1 MQQKNCVITREKL
14 RWYHTRWE
22 FDKIRALFR
31 SDAGPLAG
39 RAQPAHLPLDL
50 RGHTH
55 TQLHLLGPQ
64 ADTQSSSRT
73 RCCSP
78 TGATAPWLLSSPPS
92 CSCSSPATPQR
103 SLSTSMKPSR
113 WKLLKADSFG
123 QIVFY
128 FISKMVRHGERVHPT
143 WVMMLVKVN
152 HLLLTINSATNIL
165 LYSYKVRYFGNK
177 TEVFFTHFEDIA
189 QLCETQK
196 VMRSDGSVWVSGQWL
211 LWAFR
216 KCIVCMFNFKHS
228 PPDLWQF

>member
-177 TEVFFTHFEDIA
+177 TEVFLHILKTLHNCA
-189 QLCETQK
+189 RLRRSWGLMGLC
-196 VMRSDGSVWVSGQWL
+196 GWVDSGCYGQCL

-216 KCIVCMFNFKHS
+216 KCIVCMFNFV
-228 PPDLWQF
+228 